1 MPSAARVVDRSMEE
15 ACREAFAGGLLPA
28 SLHGAFGRQGGSISE
43 AAQCTQ
49 VRVQADASIHPDLCE
64 SQESEQPDEE
74 QEEFCSLNV
83 AGFSVAADGTGLVW
97 RGGARPTR
105 RSPRYYE

>member
-64 SQESEQPDEE
+64 SHTLRTCACAHAHAQESEQPDEE
-74 QEEFCSLNV
+74 QEELCSLNV
-83 AGFSVAADGTGLVW
+83 AGFSVAADGTVVVW
-97 RGGARPTR
+97 R
-105 RSPRYYE
+105 